1 MMVEYNNL
9 IVQGNIKV
17 RNNTNLAR
25 PITEYRITHLI
36 WDLTTSN
43 LKIRVEYYNNKNLV
57 FTKDFEFEGQEE
69 VDVNELIDKVKKQ
82 H

>member
-1 MMVEYNNL
+1 MTDNL

-43 LKIRVEYYNNKNLV
+43 IFIRVEYYNNKNLV

>member
-1 MMVEYNNL
+1 MVEYNNL

>member
-57 FTKDFEFEGQEE
+57 FTKDFPFEVGEE
-69 VDVNELIDKVKKQ
+69 VDVNNLIEEVKKK